1 MHIHSKQSTTS
12 ISTPA
17 PDARL
22 CFALVAVAAL
32 MACGG
37 TGTPPSPDEAPA
49 ADMSAVL
56 SPVVVTEMTPVDSD
70 DPAIWINPEDPA
82 QSLILGTDKGG
93 SIIVFDLDGKII
105 PEKTFAT
112 GGRMNNIDVEYGFQL
127 GEESIDIAVVTDR
140 PVSLLRVL
148 RLPEM
153 TPVDDG
159 GIPVFEGEEGDS
171 LLPMGIALYK
181 RPSDSAVFAV
191 VSRKTG
197 PSGSY
202 LWQYRLS
209 DDGDGHITGTKVRE
223 FGTFSNATSI
233 DEGVAEL
240 GEIESIAVDDE
251 LGYVYY
257 SDELTGVRKYLADP
271 DASDA
276 NAELG
281 EIESVA
287 VDDELGYVYYSDE
300 LTGVRKYHA
309 DPDAPDANVELALFG
324 TDGFADQREGIS
336 IYTIDDGTGYILVS
350 DQQGN
355 AFRIFKREGEPGNP
369 HDHRLVKVIQ
379 VSTNESDG
387 SDVTSA
393 VLDERFPSGIFVAMS
408 DNRTFQYYSWDD
420 IAGNDLVRAPNGV
433 ISQ

>member
-1 MHIHSKQSTTS
+1 
-12 ISTPA
+12 
-17 PDARL
+17 
-22 CFALVAVAAL
+22 
-32 MACGG
+32 
-37 TGTPPSPDEAPA
+37 
-49 ADMSAVL
+49 
-56 SPVVVTEMTPVDSD
+56 
-70 DPAIWINPEDPA
+70 
-82 QSLILGTDKGG
+82 
-93 SIIVFDLDGKII
+93 
-105 PEKTFAT
+105 
-112 GGRMNNIDVEYGFQL
+112 
-127 GEESIDIAVVTDR
+127 
-140 PVSLLRVL
+140 
-148 RLPEM
+148 M

-240 GEIESIAVDDE
+240 GEIESI
-251 LGYVYY
+251 
-257 SDELTGVRKYLADP
+257 
-271 DASDA
+271 
-276 NAELG
+276 
-281 EIESVA
+281 A